1 MPGSGP
7 PFPHPYLSAGPA
19 RDIRYRSYDVLVVG
33 GGVGGLTAAM
43 GAAATRSVGLLT
55 KAGFDETATFFAQ
68 GGIAAALAPYDSPE
82 LHLRDTLAAG
92 AGLCDEAA
100 VKVLVQEGP
109 DRVYRLERLGT
120 KFDKLDGQLILA
132 SEGAHSVPRIVHAG
146 GDATGSVVEGALV
159 DAMVAGRRVA
169 LHEDEFVVDLIM
181 RGGRAVGALS
191 LGPDGRFTASFARA
205 VVLATGG
212 VGQLFANTT
221 NPPAATGDG
230 HAMAYRAGAWLRDME
245 FMQFHPTAFHCSEN
259 PALLVTEALRG
270 AGAYLRD
277 IHGERF
283 MLGVHPQAELAP
295 RDVAVRRMKEVMD
308 RDRVDHVLLDAR
320 HLACPELMVEFP
332 TVTQGLKARGVDLCT
347 ELVPVSPASHYFIG
361 GVITDL
367 WGRTSL
373 PGLWAC
379 GEVASTGVHGANRLA
394 SNSLLEGLVFGERV
408 VQDIE
413 RSFQAPGL
421 LDPPEPV
428 LSLPEAGMSGNSRD
442 TVEAARRRLAL
453 TMSRFCG
460 IVRSEAALQDA
471 RRIVGELRDSLRPAR
486 AQVAEL
492 ELVNLLTLA
501 ELVIESALRRQESR
515 GVHLRSDYPERDDRW
530 RKNLAVRRE
539 NGGEPS
545 FRVLQRGE
553 RPDD

>member
-1 MPGSGP
+1 
-7 PFPHPYLSAGPA
+7 
-19 RDIRYRSYDVLVVG
+19 
-33 GGVGGLTAAM
+33 M
-43 GAAATRSVGLLT
+43 GAAASWSVGLLT

-92 AGLCDEAA
+92 AGLCDEEA

-159 DAMVAGRRVA
+159 EAMVAGRRVA

-181 RGGRAVGALS
+181 REGRVVGALS
-191 LGPDGRFTASFARA
+191 LSPDGGFTASFARA

-212 VGQLFANTT
+212 AGQLFANTT

-230 HAMAYRAGAWLRDME
+230 HAMAFRAGAWLRDME
-245 FMQFHPTAFHCSEN
+245 FMQFHPTAFYCSEN

-283 MLGVHPQAELAP
+283 MLGIHPQAELAP
-295 RDVAVRRMKEVMD
+295 RDVVVRRMKEVMD
-308 RDRVDHVLLDAR
+308 RDQVDHVLLDAR
-320 HLACPELMVEFP
+320 HLACVDLRDKFP
-332 TVTQGLKARGVDLCT
+332 TVTQGLRARGVDLCT
-347 ELVPVSPASHYFIG
+347 QLVPVSPASHYFMG

-408 VQDIE
+408 VHDIE
-413 RSFQAPGL
+413 RSFRVPGL
-421 LDPPEPV
+421 LEPPEPI
-428 LSLPEAGMSGNSRD
+428 LSLPATNAPGNSEGD
-442 TVEAARRRLAL
+442 VAAARERLAL
-453 TMSRFCG
+453 TMSRLCG
-460 IVRSEAALQDA
+460 IVRSEAALCEA
-471 RRIVGELRDSLRPAR
+471 RRTVKEIRGALRPPRAR
-486 AQVAEL
+486 VAEL

-501 ELVIESALRRQESR
+501 ELMIESALRRQESR
-515 GVHLRSDYPERDDRW
+515 GVHLRSDYPERDGRW
-530 RKNLAVRRE
+530 LKNIAVRRE
-539 NGGEPS
+539 NAGKRS
-545 FRVLQRGE
+545 FRVLERGE